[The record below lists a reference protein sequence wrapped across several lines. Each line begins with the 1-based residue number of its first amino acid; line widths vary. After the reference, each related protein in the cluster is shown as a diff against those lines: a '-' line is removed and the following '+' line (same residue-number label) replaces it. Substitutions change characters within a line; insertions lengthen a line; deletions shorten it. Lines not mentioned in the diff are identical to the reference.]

1 MRRKPNRYFVYMMSN
16 PSKTLYTGVTGDLFR
31 RAWQHRVGNGSKF
44 TSLLNLTQLVWFE
57 ETDQI
62 TVAIAREKQ
71 IKNWRRK
78 WKLELVEADNP
89 SWVDLSAEWYEVVS
103 DPESSSG

>member
-1 MRRKPNRYFVYMMSN
+1 MRRKSNRYFIYMMSN
-16 PSKTLYTGVTGDLFR
+16 QSRTLYTGVTGDLLR

-44 TSLLNLTQLVWFE
+44 TSLHQLNELVWFE

-62 TVAIAREKQ
+62 SIAIAREKQ
-71 IKNWRRK
+71 IKNWRRR
-78 WKLELVEADNP
+78 WKLELVDAGNPGWIDLAAD
-89 SWVDLSAEWYEVVS
+89 WYEVAS

>member
-1 MRRKPNRYFVYMMSN
+1 MRRKSNRYFVYMMSN
-16 PSKTLYTGVTGDLFR
+16 TNKTLYIGVTGDLFR
-31 RAWQHRVGNGSKF
+31 RTWQHRAGKGSKF
-44 TSLLNLTQLVWFE
+44 TSLHHLSELVWFE

-71 IKNWRRK
+71 IKNWRRQ
-78 WKLELVEADNP
+78 WKLELVEAENP
-89 SWVDLSAEWYEVVS
+89 KWVDLAADWYEVVS